1 LRATIGKKLRAFLA
15 KKYRERWKQFG
26 DAVVIAL
33 KQAGAECQAPPELPA
48 FRSTGQLS
56 VYYENKSR
64 EAYNVYIDFRYN
76 FVFDSHFGIHF

>member
-26 DAVVIAL
+26 DAVVIVL

-76 FVFDSHFGIHF
+76 FVFDSLFGIHF